1 MLNGESDSIV
11 LMALIARRDLKDYYL
26 SALSES
32 GIHLVSAS
40 YGRGFVESGFI
51 KHTFGLDR
59 DVRTVVIFCVSS
71 HTKTDSFLKRM
82 TNEFSSDESHTC
94 IAVTMPIDKFLH

>member
-11 LMALIARRDLKDYYL
+11 LMVLIAKRDLKDYYL

-40 YGRGFVESGFI
+40 FGRGFVESGYV
-51 KHTFGLDR
+51 KHTFGLNK
-59 DVRTVVIFCVSS
+59 DVRTVVIFCVTS
-71 HTKTDSFLKRM
+71 HTKTDSFLKSM
-82 TNEFSSDESHTC
+82 TNEFSTDEPHNC
-94 IAVTMPIDKFLH
+94 IAVTMPIDKFLY